1 MSIDSVSIKDWAV
14 EDRPREKMIH
24 TGLSSMTDAEL
35 LAILIGSGTIG
46 DSAVS
51 LAQKLLRVADTDL
64 VQLGRV
70 GVKDLSA
77 AVKGIGPAKATT
89 IVAAMELARRRRSEA
104 VQPGDTIRSSAQL
117 ARVFVPMLSDLPYEE
132 FWVVLLNRANR
143 MVAKYRISMGGV
155 NNSVVDPR
163 IVFKYA
169 LQHLAS
175 GLVFCHN
182 HPSGNLSPSKQDL
195 SLTKR
200 LVSGAKLFDLQV
212 LDHIIVGDGSYF
224 SFADDGLLNDC

>member
-51 LAQKLLRVADTDL
+51 LAQKLLRVADNDL
-64 VQLGRV
+64 VQLGRL

-224 SFADDGLLNDC
+224 SFADDGLLKEG